1 MTSTGN
7 TSTANTAIR
16 DTLGIKREPPQARSF
31 SKAYWDAS
39 REKKLV
45 LQYDPR
51 SQRYQHFPRVAGNV
65 TGNRSLEW
73 REVSGKGEIFSY
85 TIARR
90 TREPFAGHEPF
101 FIVLVTLAEGVNVMA
116 NMVNCAHAEMKI
128 GLKVKPYWAPLSN
141 GTHLLMFE
149 PDR

>member
-1 MTSTGN
+1 M
-7 TSTANTAIR
+7 AAMK
-16 DTLGIKREPPQARSF
+16 DTLNIKREPPPQWRSF
-31 SKAYWDAS
+31 SKPYWDAS

-45 LQYDPR
+45 LQYDPKVK
-51 SQRYQHFPRVAGNV
+51 RYQHFPRAVGIV
-65 TGNRSLEW
+65 TGSRALEW
-73 REVSGKGEIFSY
+73 RESPGKGEIFSY

-101 FIVLVTLAEGVNVMA
+101 FIVFVTLDDGVNLMA
-116 NMVNCAHAEMKI
+116 NMVNCSTEEMKI
-128 GLKVKPYWAPLSN
+128 GLRVKPYWHPLSN